1 MFRRVILP
9 VLMLAGLAAG
19 ALVLAMPGKAAAQD
33 AGKAIQLA
41 QVDPLANFFRGLFGG
56 RPTRRE
62 RQQEPRAP
70 RQVEPAQPKVVV
82 QPKDENAR
90 VVYLFGDSIAA
101 SLARGLEEAFAE
113 DPTVIAAGISDGSSG
128 LVRDDYL
135 SWPEKIAETLDDKSQ
150 RIDVAVI
157 AVGINDRQRFRIDGT
172 RVEFR
177 SPEWEKLYAKRV
189 REVMQLF
196 FNRRIPVVWVGLP
209 PVSTSRMSTDFL
221 YLNEFYRDGV
231 EDFGGFF
238 VDVWT
243 NFLDENERY
252 SSYGPDVAGQR
263 RLLRRKDG
271 INFTRAGGRK
281 LAFFV
286 ERQIK
291 RVIGGSGLSSIPG
304 LSTSRTGPDPRET
317 GIGYVFELTGPLAA
331 GNGELAGG
339 PEEKPFKKDEKSA
352 YQKVLVEG
360 ASLPVV
366 GGAAID
372 PEPAEADKQARIE
385 ANAEAAGSQ

>member
-1 MFRRVILP
+1 MIRRLILT
-9 VLMLAGLAAG
+9 VLLFAGLSAWAF
-19 ALVLAMPGKAAAQD
+19 ALLVPDNAAAQT
-33 AGKAIQLA
+33 AGETIQLA
-41 QVDPLANFFRGLFGG
+41 SNDPVGDFFRELFGS
-56 RPTRRE
+56 RNKRRTRE
-62 RQQEPRAP
+62 REQRAP
-70 RQVEPAQPKVVV
+70 RRVEPAQPKIVI

-113 DPTVIAAGISDGSSG
+113 DSTIIAAGISNGSSG
-128 LVRDDYL
+128 LVREDHY
-135 SWPEKIAETLDDKSQ
+135 SWPDKIAETLEDKKQ

-157 AVGINDRQRFRIDGT
+157 ALGINDRQRFRIDGQ
-172 RVEFR
+172 RIEFK
-177 SPEWEKLYAKRV
+177 SPEWEKLYKKRL
-189 REVMQLF
+189 REVAQLF
-196 FNRRIPVVWVGLP
+196 FDRRIPIVWVGLP
-209 PVSTSRMSTDFL
+209 PVSTSRVSTDFL

-231 EDFGGFF
+231 EDYGGFF

-286 ERQIK
+286 GRQIR
-291 RVIGGSGLSSIPG
+291 RVIGGSGLVSLPG
-304 LSTSRTGPDPRET
+304 LSTKKTGPDPRET

-366 GGAAID
+366 GGAALD
-372 PEPAEADKQARIE
+372 PVPAAAGEQTSAEASATK
-385 ANAEAAGSQ
+385 SQ